1 LIARRPGERIPSWS
15 CRPRHDIYDPPPAPL
30 AWNPPQPERLYY
42 TTGDLVCL
50 LLLFAVLFAGS
61 LLAWS
66 NEPTVA
72 LFTALGGALV
82 ILESWFTALGFLH
95 RRRSLSLR
103 ARWTI
108 FLAALVPWLIG
119 LGIAAM
125 LIMGLFLVSDWL
137 G

>member
-1 LIARRPGERIPSWS
+1 M
-15 CRPRHDIYDPPPAPL
+15 HDIYDPPPAPVP
-30 AWNPPQPERLYY
+30 WNPPQAERLVF

-50 LLLFAVLFAGS
+50 VLLCTLLTAASALFWRS
-61 LLAWS
+61 
-66 NEPTVA
+66 EPMVA
-72 LFTALGGALV
+72 LLTALGGTLV

-95 RRRSLSLR
+95 RNHALSLR

-108 FLAALVPWLIG
+108 FLAALVPWVVG

-125 LIMGLFLVSDWL
+125 LIMGLFLASDWL

>member
-1 LIARRPGERIPSWS
+1 M
-15 CRPRHDIYDPPPAPL
+15 HDIYDPPPAPM
-30 AWNPPQPERLYY
+30 AWNPPQPERLVF

-50 LLLFAVLFAGS
+50 VLLCALLVAAS
-61 LLAWS
+61 ALAWS
-66 NEPTVA
+66 SEPTVA
-72 LFTALGGALV
+72 ILTALGGTLV

-95 RRRSLSLR
+95 QNHSLGLR

-108 FLAALVPWLIG
+108 FLAALVPWVIG